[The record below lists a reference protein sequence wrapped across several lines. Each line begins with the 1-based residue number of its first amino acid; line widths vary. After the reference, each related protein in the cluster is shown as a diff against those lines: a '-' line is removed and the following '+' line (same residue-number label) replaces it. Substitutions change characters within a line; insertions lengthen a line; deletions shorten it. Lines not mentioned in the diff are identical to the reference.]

1 MNMYLRSIHIP
12 AGTIV
17 EVERYKVVILPKHL
31 IGQAKDFW
39 MELNPMK
46 KVTYTLA
53 TNALRDRFPVPNHE
67 TLQRNSRV
75 KAMAEMNSLTQGNL
89 TSNEYIKKAKNTWS
103 DKQRISEEHA
113 FTLATKFVEGIKE
126 RAVQVQVDYHT
137 RGNYARFSEV
147 IQAYT
152 YSTATTQRLESLTK
166 AAGSKGWTFRP
177 WLWANDVSHGGDVHN
192 PSLRVQWDNPI
203 TYRDTMCQCKHGD
216 INKPVVCFRCG
227 GNGHRAYDCQSAK
240 PLSRDEQER
249 LRTLHL
255 RNPNNP
261 VPPNVIR

>member
-1 MNMYLRSIHIP
+1 MNFVQPECPEKFGGEDHEDVEEFLVTMNMYLRSIHIP

-89 TSNEYIKKAKNTWS
+89 TSNEYIKKAKNT
-103 DKQRISEEHA
+103 
-113 FTLATKFVEGIKE
+113 
-126 RAVQVQVDYHT
+126 
-137 RGNYARFSEV
+137 
-147 IQAYT
+147 
-152 YSTATTQRLESLTK
+152 
-166 AAGSKGWTFRP
+166 
-177 WLWANDVSHGGDVHN
+177 
-192 PSLRVQWDNPI
+192 
-203 TYRDTMCQCKHGD
+203 
-216 INKPVVCFRCG
+216 
-227 GNGHRAYDCQSAK
+227 
-240 PLSRDEQER
+240 
-249 LRTLHL
+249 
-255 RNPNNP
+255 
-261 VPPNVIR
+261 